1 MLNECLKTGCEI
13 GTYTC
18 NAVLV
23 EAGIVGTTAQRRDL
37 TLGSVVPHI
46 IERWEIAPSFWEQ
59 DFFHLLD
66 NHGVQLSASR
76 EGSPGTGYCDVEVQ
90 VGDCVCREPGEMRL
104 YPFSR
109 ALQTKLLCIPRTK
122 DAGSMLVTTS
132 KP

>member
-1 MLNECLKTGCEI
+1 MFEHPGFEFQ
-13 GTYTC
+13 TYTC

-23 EAGIVGTTAQRRDL
+23 EAGIVGATAQRRDL
-37 TLGSVVPHI
+37 ALGSVVPHVV
-46 IERWEIAPSFWEQ
+46 ERWKIAPSFWEQ
-59 DFFHLLD
+59 DLLHLLD

-76 EGSPGTGYCDVEVQ
+76 KGSPGAGYRDVEVQ
-90 VGDCVCREPGEMRL
+90 VGYCVCREPGEMRL